1 MADLKDAVRIQQRS
15 FSHKPLANIL
25 THKHLYIYTVCDLY
39 LANCNI
45 HLFRDGSYPYWHQQ
59 RAHNISAFQRLKRK

>member
-1 MADLKDAVRIQQRS
+1 MADLKDAFSIQQSS

-25 THKHLYIYTVCDLY
+25 TRKHLYIYTVCDLY

-45 HLFRDGSYPYWHQQ
+45 RLFRDGSYPYWHQQ
-59 RAHNISAFQRLKRK
+59 RAHNISGFQRLKRK